1 MAAIQSRSVELL
13 GLIEA
18 YDYYQHLLQMALDH
32 HSVTEDQIRD
42 QVLPP
47 KTLCGVWNTMWDMLP
62 DHPAI
67 HRPPFDLLCDLCEY
81 PDE

>member
-1 MAAIQSRSVELL
+1 METIQSLSVELIN
-13 GLIEA
+13 LIEA
-18 YDYYQHLLQMALDH
+18 CDYYQHLLKAALDQH
-32 HSVTEDQIRD
+32 DITEEQIRD
-42 QVLPP
+42 RAIPILE
-47 KTLCGVWNTMWDMLP
+47 LCSLWNTMWDMLP